1 MNRVFT
7 KGVGLV
13 KVEEHWE
20 KGIDYLMTTAAL
32 EAIKN
37 SAIERIDAIYIGNVC
52 AEILHHQVQLG
63 ALASENLG
71 LTGIPSIRI
80 EAADASGAAALREAY
95 LAISSG
101 IIRTALVIG
110 VEKLSDGLPE
120 EIVSIT
126 SMFDKYEYTGYQGF
140 TQASLAALL
149 YRHYMERYEVSQEN
163 IAQFPVIMHENA
175 STAPHA
181 QYQFKISVESVLNSP
196 VVSEPLRRLECTAIA
211 DGAAAIVLCGE
222 DALEGN
228 RDEAIEVASV
238 SMSTD
243 FVSPFDREDPLKLS
257 AVSIAFNDSLTRA
270 KIDRR
275 EVDIIELHDSYSIL
289 APLILES
296 TGYSQEGRAGIDAK
310 NGKYSLSGEL
320 PINTFGG
327 LKARGHPFGATGV
340 YQVAE
345 LYLQLVG
352 QAGKNQVDNAKIGVA
367 LSLGGLAAT
376 AVSTVMRAR

>member
-20 KGIDYLMTTAAL
+20 KGIDYLMATAAL

-101 IIRTALVIG
+101 MIRTALVIG

-149 YRHYMERYEVSQEN
+149 YRHYMERYE
-163 IAQFPVIMHENA
+163 
-175 STAPHA
+175 
-181 QYQFKISVESVLNSP
+181 
-196 VVSEPLRRLECTAIA
+196 
-211 DGAAAIVLCGE
+211 
-222 DALEGN
+222 
-228 RDEAIEVASV
+228 
-238 SMSTD
+238 
-243 FVSPFDREDPLKLS
+243 
-257 AVSIAFNDSLTRA
+257 
-270 KIDRR
+270 
-275 EVDIIELHDSYSIL
+275 
-289 APLILES
+289 
-296 TGYSQEGRAGIDAK
+296 
-310 NGKYSLSGEL
+310 
-320 PINTFGG
+320 
-327 LKARGHPFGATGV
+327 
-340 YQVAE
+340 
-345 LYLQLVG
+345 
-352 QAGKNQVDNAKIGVA
+352 
-367 LSLGGLAAT
+367 
-376 AVSTVMRAR
+376 